1 MTTRSFRRAG
11 QIVVGVGI
19 ALLLG
24 ALFLLPQGLGASS
37 PGPALTTSPHPLVA
51 PVAPLALPVAPPAA
65 APLAPAL
72 APAPIPLTGGQP

>member
-11 QIVVGVGI
+11 QLVVGVGV

-24 ALFLLPQGLGASS
+24 ALFLLPQGLGVPSS
-37 PGPALTTSPHPLVA
+37 GPVLTTSPHPIVTPAA
-51 PVAPLALPVAPPAA
+51 PPASPVAPPAA

-72 APAPIPLTGGQP
+72 APAPIPVTGNQS